1 MKRIIALILAA
12 LMVLGLCACQNTTT
26 EIVST
31 VNSASCE
38 HSFKAATCTE
48 AAKCELCGAQGEEAA
63 LGHKFSGELCTN
75 AGCTEKNPD
84 WVNWFTSGNVSITKD
99 EVAQIVSMQYKKPK
113 NVIVMIGDGMG
124 AVDIALTEKHNKEK
138 CFDFGLVLNQIK
150 NTGFA
155 TTYSANSKITDSA
168 ASGTALATGIKTNNG
183 HIGKDANGG
192 DILNASELARQLGKK
207 VGIVTNDSITG
218 ATPSAFTVH
227 NISRDNT
234 EELAKSFV
242 KFMPDVLIGQ
252 GYTDFA
258 MLDLSAALFATDIL
272 KYNSVLN
279 KDPKCEKPFV
289 GFFSEDILI
298 NENNTLAYVTE
309 LALNRLSKNNDKG
322 FFLMVENAATD
333 KAGHNNIIKGKV
345 NGVVTFD
352 RAVAVVLKFMKE
364 NPDTLLVITSDHETG
379 GVLMSKDDKLTNLL
393 FTSNGHTGTDVRTF
407 AVGYGSEYFNGK
419 TVDNTDVAKFVH
431 DAIKGK

>member
-1 MKRIIALILAA
+1 
-12 LMVLGLCACQNTTT
+12 
-26 EIVST
+26 
-31 VNSASCE
+31 
-38 HSFKAATCTE
+38 
-48 AAKCELCGAQGEEAA
+48 
-63 LGHKFSGELCTN
+63 
-75 AGCTEKNPD
+75 
-84 WVNWFTSGNVSITKD
+84 
-99 EVAQIVSMQYKKPK
+99 
-113 NVIVMIGDGMG
+113 MIGDGMG
-124 AVDIALTEKHNKEK
+124 AVDIVLTEKHNKEK

-155 TTYSANSKITDSA
+155 TTYSANSKVTDSA

-183 HIGKDANGG
+183 YVGKDTDGN
-192 DILNASELARQLGKK
+192 DVLNASEIARQLGKK

-227 NISRDNT
+227 NISRNNT

-258 MLDLSAALFATDIL
+258 MLDLSAAIFAKDIL
-272 KYNSVLN
+272 KYNTVLN
-279 KDPKCEKPFV
+279 KDKNCEKPFV
-289 GFFSEDILI
+289 GFFSEDISI
-298 NENNTLAYVTE
+298 NESNTLAYVTE
-309 LALNRLSKNNDKG
+309 VALNRLSKNNDKG
-322 FFLMVENAATD
+322 FFLMVENAGTD
-333 KAGHNNIIKGKV
+333 KAGHNNVIKGKV

-393 FTSNGHTGTDVRTF
+393 FTSNGHTATDVRTF
-407 AVGYGSEYFNGK
+407 ALGYGTEYFGGK
-419 TVDNTDVAKFVH
+419 TVDNTDIAKFVIN
-431 DAIKGK
+431 AIKN